1 MSKKQILSD
10 LKSRGFTPVQIKNLY
25 KIRDEKYTLKKTGFE
40 VPSVE
45 FVYRDINGKIIPG
58 ASRFKLYWSE
68 EDKKKFRKGKP
79 PKYVSIK
86 GEEPH
91 LYYSSLIDK
100 SIGTW
105 KEVGEDPE
113 IPLLI
118 TEGEFKADTA
128 CEYGFVAIGIAGVW
142 SWKSKKRKLPVI
154 PDLKQ
159 INWEERYVYLT
170 FDADLKTNSKVRE
183 ALNQLSTWLTQQGA
197 RVHIVF
203 LPEVED
209 YPNTG
214 LDDFLVSR
222 GPDELEELVDTA
234 EAFSYCEELLKLN
247 TEVAF
252 VLDPGFV
259 VKLDDGQIMK
269 PHAFSNANYA
279 NRFYWVDTAKGMVKK
294 PAAAAWLKSENRF
307 NLRKMTYRP
316 GDDLVTSDQLYN
328 TWKGWGCDPKRG
340 SIKPWKRLLDHIF
353 NGSNDERKWFE
364 QWCAYPLQY
373 PGHKL
378 HCAVALISPQQGNG
392 KTIIGQTL
400 GRIHGEN
407 YSEIGEM
414 ELESSFNSWLMER
427 TLICGDEITGSDKRS
442 HHNKIKKFISQEKVR
457 INMKGIP
464 EYELPDCV
472 NYYFTSNSCNAF
484 YLDNEDRRFFI
495 WLFYGNL
502 GFKFFRDEYIPWI
515 KGDGVPALYDYLL
528 KLDLK
533 GFNPEA
539 PAPIT
544 EAKTEMVLDS
554 KGEQAG
560 WVAQLRMYP
569 DELLQIDGKSL
580 KSDLFTAQQLKALAD
595 PGDRITMTS
604 FGRMLKDA
612 GFRMKVVK
620 IQRRTTRIYI
630 IRNLERWE
638 KCYRTKNFKP
648 MATYYEDMF
657 PHLDGKL
664 KKY

>member
-10 LKSRGFTPVQIKNLY
+10 LKSRGFSPTQIKQLY
-25 KIRDEKYTLKKTGFE
+25 KIRDEKYTLRKTGFE

-45 FVYRDINGKIIPG
+45 FVYRDINGKVIPG

-68 EDKKKFRKGKP
+68 EDRKKFRKGKP

-91 LYYSSLIDK
+91 LYYSSLIPK

-105 KEVGEDPE
+105 KDVGADPD
-113 IPLLI
+113 IPVLI
-118 TEGEFKADTA
+118 TEGEFKADTSN
-128 CEYGFVAIGIAGVW
+128 EYGFVTIGIAGVW

-154 PDLKQ
+154 PDMKQ

-197 RVHIVF
+197 RVHVVF
-203 LPEVED
+203 LPEIEE

-214 LDDFLVSR
+214 LDDFLVAQ
-222 GPDELEELVDTA
+222 GPDELEELIDGA

-252 VLDPGFV
+252 IVDPGFV
-259 VKLDDGQIMK
+259 VKLDDGQIIK
-269 PHAFSNANYA
+269 PHPFANANYA

-316 GDDLVTSDQLYN
+316 GDDQITSDQFYN
-328 TWKGWGCDPKRG
+328 TWKGWGCEPKKG
-340 SIKPWKRLLDHIF
+340 SIKPWKKLLDHIF
-353 NGSNDERKWFE
+353 EGSVEERKWFE
-364 QWCAYPLQY
+364 QWCAYPLQH

-378 HCAVALISPQQGNG
+378 HCAVAMISPQQGNG

-400 GRIHGEN
+400 GRIHGDN

-495 WLFYGNL
+495 WNFYGNL
-502 GFKFFRDEYIPWI
+502 GFEFFRDEYIPWL
-515 KGDGVPALYDYLL
+515 KGTGAAALYDYLL
-528 KLDLK
+528 KLDLT

-539 PAPIT
+539 PAPVT

-560 WVAQLRMYP
+560 WVAQLKMYP
-569 DELLQIDGKSL
+569 DELLQIDGKSI
-580 KSDLFTAQQLKALAD
+580 KSDLFTPHQLKALAD

-612 GFRMKVVK
+612 GFRMKILK
-620 IQRRTTRIYI
+620 IQGRTTRLYNV
-630 IRNLERWE
+630 RNMEAWD
-638 KCYRTKNFKP
+638 KCYKTKNFKP
-648 MATYYEDMF
+648 MAKHYEDHF
-657 PHLDGKL
+657 PYMDGKL